1 MVFVGEY
8 VKQKQLSDSL
18 RRDGMLPVYV
28 CEDDAVIRA
37 AQKAPARDYS
47 GGEGFAGAWDLFS

>member
-37 AQKAPARDYS
+37 AQKEYLEKQIMI
-47 GGEGFAGAWDLFS
+47 EG